1 MEVADHRTSQDIFAR
16 RGVLPC
22 PPMRALLPIS
32 DKGCSAKIR
41 ATHLARATYSNGV
54 FALAAIP
61 PDVEELMKHLRCA
74 MLAAA
79 AMAALSSTAQARP
92 FIDPRAE
99 RSDAIDQAAA
109 NEPRDPAC
117 HDRTLAST
125 GGALPRD
132 PHTLAVRWTGYGNF
146 ELVYD
151 GHTLLLDAYYDR
163 GGLYPS
169 LGVKAADIKRADA
182 ILIGHG
188 HFDHM
193 SDAAAIG
200 ARTGA
205 TVVGAPVTVEKL
217 ASQPID
223 PKQVKAVT
231 GRGGEV
237 LKFAGF
243 TVEPILARHGEP
255 PPNIV
260 GPIDAA
266 LKQVTP
272 PPTEQQTAEQA
283 AIRQPGTSDKRVIA
297 EGTIAYLITLDDGF
311 RIMYRDSGGRV
322 TEQEKAAMQRTGRV
336 DLALIAVAA
345 SYLNTLTVEQ
355 ALEHVRL
362 YRPDVYMPAHHD
374 AANNGL
380 WRAIE
385 PIAEALEDDN
395 PNIVI
400 ASRAYRDPVCFNTE
414 FNIQRG
420 K

>member
-1 MEVADHRTSQDIFAR
+1 
-16 RGVLPC
+16 
-22 PPMRALLPIS
+22 
-32 DKGCSAKIR
+32 
-41 ATHLARATYSNGV
+41 
-54 FALAAIP
+54 
-61 PDVEELMKHLRCA
+61 MKHHRLV
-74 MLAAA
+74 MI
-79 AMAALSSTAQARP
+79 AMAAVAIVSARAHARP
-92 FIDPRAE
+92 FIDPRAGTN
-99 RSDAIDQAAA
+99 DAIDQAAA
-109 NEPRDPAC
+109 SEPRDPAC
-117 HDRTLAST
+117 HDRTLAAA
-125 GGALPRD
+125 GGAMPRN

-146 ELVYD
+146 ELVHG
-151 GHTLLLDAYYDR
+151 GHILLLDAYYDR
-163 GGLYPS
+163 GSLYPP
-169 LGVKAADIKRADA
+169 LGVTAADIRRADA

-193 SDAAAIG
+193 SDAASIG

-217 ASQPID
+217 ATQPID

-231 GRGGEV
+231 GRGGEA
-237 LKFAGF
+237 LTFAGF

-255 PPNIV
+255 PADIV

-272 PPTEQQTAEQA
+272 PATAQEAAEQA
-283 AIRQPGTSDKRVIA
+283 AIRQRGTSDRRVIA

-311 RIMYRDSGGRV
+311 RIMYRDSGGRI
-322 TEQEKAAMQRTGRV
+322 TEQEKAAMQRVGRV
-336 DLALIAVAA
+336 DLALVAVAA

-374 AANNGL
+374 APNNGL

-385 PIAEALEDDN
+385 PIAEALKTDHPD
-395 PNIVI
+395 IVI
-400 ASRAYRDPVCFNTE
+400 ASRAYREPVCFNTE

-420 K
+420 R

>member
-1 MEVADHRTSQDIFAR
+1 MRYHRIVLLVAIAMPA
-16 RGVLPC
+16 LP
-22 PPMRALLPIS
+22 
-32 DKGCSAKIR
+32 
-41 ATHLARATYSNGV
+41 
-54 FALAAIP
+54 AA
-61 PDVEELMKHLRCA
+61 
-74 MLAAA
+74 
-79 AMAALSSTAQARP
+79 AQARP

-99 RSDAIDQAAA
+99 RNEAIDRAGA

-117 HDRTLAST
+117 HDRRPAAA
-125 GGALPRD
+125 GGAMPRN
-132 PHTLAVRWTGYGNF
+132 PHTLAVRWTGYANF

-151 GHTLLLDAYYDR
+151 GHILLLDAYYDR
-163 GGLYPS
+163 GSLYPP
-169 LGVKAADIKRADA
+169 LGVTAADITRADA

-193 SDAAAIG
+193 SDAASIG

-205 TVVGAPVTVEKL
+205 IVVGAPVTVEKL
-217 ASQPID
+217 ATQPID
-223 PKQVKAVT
+223 PKQVRTVT

-237 LKFAGF
+237 LRFAGF

-255 PPNIV
+255 PASIV

-272 PPTEQQTAEQA
+272 PPTDQQTAEQT
-283 AIRQPGTSDKRVIA
+283 AIRQRGTSDRRVVA

-311 RIMYRDSGGRV
+311 RIIFRDSGGRI
-322 TEQEKAAMQRTGRV
+322 TEQETAAMRRAGRV

-362 YRPDVYMPAHHD
+362 YRPDVYMPAHH
-374 AANNGL
+374 
-380 WRAIE
+380 
-385 PIAEALEDDN
+385 AEALAAESPDLA
-395 PNIVI
+395 I
-400 ASRAYRDPVCFNTE
+400 ASRAYREPVCFNTE

-420 K
+420 R